1 MAVQT
6 SWSITCKISGSGQML
21 PILSRDRWDLKSF
34 RTQRPPVKFY
44 LQATPCVSGPN
55 QPATQSFVGK
65 TLLYR
70 INTHYM
76 YINIRCI
83 WGWLQLSQLP
93 VVASDC
99 HDPQAFTRSHL
110 QVPRLSNKQN
120 NFLKWPPFFNR
131 TKHTQHISGI
141 YPLQN
146 WRNNKNRGMFPLQN
160 FNVGHQPLEIIC
172 AKQPVKLL
180 TPLFDSLEAERA
192 ALEREKL
199 RQAPWKRKKLGGWEN
214 LDCENGSHNIL
225 P

>member
-1 MAVQT
+1 
-6 SWSITCKISGSGQML
+6 ML
-21 PILSRDRWDLKSF
+21 PILKGSDGTSKAFLNKAACEILFSG
-34 RTQRPPVKFY
+34 QVPG
-44 LQATPCVSGPN
+44 VSSPN
-55 QPATQSFVGK
+55 QPATQSFIGK

-76 YINIRCI
+76 YINKGVNGVDYNFRNF
-83 WGWLQLSQLP
+83 QLW
-93 VVASDC
+93 
-99 HDPQAFTRSHL
+99 
-110 QVPRLSNKQN
+110 QVTVTIHKLLHEANCKYPDFSNKHN
-120 NFLKWPPFFNR
+120 DFLKWPPFFNR

-160 FNVGHQPLEIIC
+160 FNVGVGHQPLEIIC

-199 RQAPWKRKKLGGWEN
+199 CQAPWKRKKTWGMGELG
-214 LDCENGSHNIL
+214 LRK
-225 P
+225 